1 MKFTPKRRLKIHN
14 AFVDRCLRHM
24 RHEMLTRIIKAMD
37 HFRIQNVLRAEM
49 LSRLHGRSVRGLL
62 GVAGVATSAVCGVCF
77 AWNVLRMPMAFK
89 SCEMLVV
96 LSL

>member
-1 MKFTPKRRLKIHN
+1 
-14 AFVDRCLRHM
+14 
-24 RHEMLTRIIKAMD
+24 
-37 HFRIQNVLRAEM
+37 M

-62 GVAGVATSAVCGVCF
+62 GVAGVATSAVCGVRF

-96 LSL
+96 LSLKV